1 MINEKKIS
9 KSGSVTIPSHIRREM
24 GLIVGEKIKIEP
36 DKDGNFL
43 IKRIEGSCIF
53 CGTNEDL
60 IKVKGKFVCAGCA
73 EEIIKGIE
81 KGEDHG
87 K

>member
-36 DKDGNFL
+36 DEDGNFL

-53 CGTNEDL
+53 CGGNEDL
-60 IKVKGKFVCAGCA
+60 TKVRGKFVCAGCA
-73 EEIIKGIE
+73 EEVIKAKEEGVS
-81 KGEDHG
+81 HG

>member
-53 CGTNEDL
+53 CGANEDL
-60 IKVKGKFVCAGCA
+60 TKVRGKFVCAGCV
-73 EEIIKGIE
+73 EEVIKTKE
-81 KGEDHG
+81 KGENHG